1 MIGYLTPTSGTAK
14 VFVSHP
20 GFIKELYV
28 QEGQEVEEGE
38 PLFTVSTAQVA
49 ANGEDVNTAILNI
62 LTLQRDLVNRQVAA
76 EERRSATERDR
87 LNALIEG
94 VEAEISHLEAQTSV
108 QNERVKLSEGFVST
122 AAQLSAKGAMTEL
135 ELKRRE
141 QATLEQRQNLG
152 ALNQQLA
159 ARRNQLIESR
169 YTLEQLPII
178 TAEKIHVLRSDLSA
192 IEQRFAEINARRA
205 YVIRAPTSGRVS
217 TVQATVAQIADPKR
231 MQLEIIPLDASL
243 QAELFFPT
251 RAFGFVRVG
260 QEVRILY
267 DAFPYQKFGTYRGRV
282 QKVSQTI
289 LTGSDI
295 FGPITLKEPA
305 YRVTASLER
314 PDIDAYGH
322 KISLQPDM
330 LLKADVILERRSL
343 ISWLLD
349 PLLSARM

>member
-1 MIGYLTPTSGTAK
+1 MAPRPLLFRQEALEFQRQHRNWGQVALLQPVSTKILTWSLAGLAALVLVYLFVAQYARKETVIGYLTPTSGTAK

-87 LNALIEG
+87 LNALIKG

-205 YVIRAPTSGRVS
+205 YVIRAPTSGR
-217 TVQATVAQIADPKR
+217 ACCR
-231 MQLEIIPLDASL
+231 
-243 QAELFFPT
+243 
-251 RAFGFVRVG
+251 
-260 QEVRILY
+260 
-267 DAFPYQKFGTYRGRV
+267 
-282 QKVSQTI
+282 
-289 LTGSDI
+289 
-295 FGPITLKEPA
+295 
-305 YRVTASLER
+305 
-314 PDIDAYGH
+314 
-322 KISLQPDM
+322 
-330 LLKADVILERRSL
+330 
-343 ISWLLD
+343 
-349 PLLSARM
+349 